1 MRPARR
7 DPVDARH
14 ATPAR
19 PRREAI
25 CARRRRAAAASPG
38 RAPPCTLRAMRA
50 RPPRAPARRPPARS
64 TGLLP
69 SRSMRALPLA
79 ALAAATWV
87 AFSGVLR
94 NGSILLDDPLYVFE
108 NPHVAG
114 GFTAANARWFLTEP
128 HSGNWHP
135 LTSWSHL
142 LDVRMFGLDPAG
154 HHATS
159 LVLHVVNA
167 LLLLLVL
174 ARLSGAWWRSALVAG
189 LFALHPLRVE
199 SVAWIS
205 ERKDVLSGLF
215 FLLTLAAYVG
225 YVRKPGFWRYGLT
238 ALLLALGLMARPML
252 VTLPFGRLLLYWWPL
267 NRCRPGLS
275 GPRPV

>member
-7 DPVDARH
+7 GPADARH

-25 CARRRRAAAASPG
+25 CARGGVAPRRASPG

-69 SRSMRALPLA
+69 SRSMRALTLA

-114 GFTAANARWFLTEP
+114 GVTAA
-128 HSGNWHP
+128 HP
-135 LTSWSHL
+135 
-142 LDVRMFGLDPAG
+142 R
-154 HHATS
+154 
-159 LVLHVVNA
+159 
-167 LLLLLVL
+167 
-174 ARLSGAWWRSALVAG
+174 R
-189 LFALHPLRVE
+189 
-199 SVAWIS
+199 
-205 ERKDVLSGLF
+205 
-215 FLLTLAAYVG
+215 
-225 YVRKPGFWRYGLT
+225 
-238 ALLLALGLMARPML
+238 
-252 VTLPFGRLLLYWWPL
+252 
-267 NRCRPGLS
+267 
-275 GPRPV
+275 